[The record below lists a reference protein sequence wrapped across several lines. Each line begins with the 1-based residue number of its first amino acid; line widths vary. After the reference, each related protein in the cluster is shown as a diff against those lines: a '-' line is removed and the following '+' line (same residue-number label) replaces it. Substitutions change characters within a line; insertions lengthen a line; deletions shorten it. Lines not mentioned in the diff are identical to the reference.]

1 MRTKRKTIKTAIK
14 QAKAPMPIQRRILRQ
29 FALLEPVFDFFCSA
43 RLVAFFAMPQISV
56 FWTAYRV
63 QQREPRVEV
72 MKNSSI
78 RGQYSSIKITNYDNF
93 PPKNVKPSVGFVNPG
108 PRPL

>member
-1 MRTKRKTIKTAIK
+1 MHRPKSRFFRQDVGRCWNGDKAENDEDGDKTGQNANANPAQDFT
-14 QAKAPMPIQRRILRQ
+14 PIR
-29 FALLEPVFDFFCSA
+29 LLEPVFDFFFGA

-72 MKNSSI
+72 MKNSPIS
-78 RGQYSSIKITNYDNF
+78 G
-93 PPKNVKPSVGFVNPG
+93 
-108 PRPL
+108 

>member
-29 FALLEPVFDFFCSA
+29 SALLETVFDFFFGA

-56 FWTAYRV
+56 FWIAYRV
-63 QQREPRVEV
+63 QRREPRVEV
-72 MKNSSI
+72 MKNSPLSESC
-78 RGQYSSIKITNYDNF
+78 SSIKITKYDNF
-93 PPKNVKPSVGFVNPG
+93 PPKNVKPSVG
-108 PRPL
+108 